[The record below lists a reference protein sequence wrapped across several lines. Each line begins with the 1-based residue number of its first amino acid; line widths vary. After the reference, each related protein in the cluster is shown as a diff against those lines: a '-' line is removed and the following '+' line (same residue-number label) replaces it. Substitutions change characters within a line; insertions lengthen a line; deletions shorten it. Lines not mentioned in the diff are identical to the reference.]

1 MYLSPVFQEN
11 QFTDNV
17 EFLVGGLLWTYK
29 AGTSEFALTYQDQSG
44 TTPWP
49 NPIILNSRGEIGG
62 ELWLSSEYLN
72 GYRFDLESKPA
83 YGQDH
88 GVLISQFDYVTGVNA
103 PATEAADNWVQLD
116 KSPNYIDSNEFSVEG
131 DYRGIFVTNR
141 KIQIVDST
149 ATSVQ
154 SVISSSL
161 IAGFT
166 RVEVSATIDA
176 GISSVKYSN
185 VAPDASPDR
194 FTDLTLSGDLTVGDG
209 LTVDGNTTLAGTLNS
224 VAMAD
229 YWTDVNNTFGTSTSP
244 SVGYINFAN
253 GLKIYRETFTAS
265 LTASTV
271 FNGTKN
277 FSSPMPTECLQ
288 VIACFGEFTSVY
300 SPNLEV
306 RTISASGFTYRVRMA
321 SNPPDGEPLVI
332 RFIAIGY

>member
-29 AGTSEFALTYQDQSG
+29 AGTSEFALAYQDQAG

-49 NPIILNSRGEIGG
+49 NPIILNSRGETGG
-62 ELWLSSEYLN
+62 ELWLSSDNEYRLVV
-72 GYRFDLESKPA
+72 ETAPE
-83 YGQDH
+83 YGQTH
-88 GVLISQFDYVTGVNA
+88 GVVITEFDNVSGVNA
-103 PATEAADNWVQLD
+103 PATEASDNWVQLD

-161 IAGFT
+161 ISGFT

-185 VAPDASPDR
+185 VAPDASPNR
-194 FTDLTLSGDLTVGDG
+194 FVDIYATGDLSVTDTIVAGGNLVVGGTFNGKDPNEILVGALTSGTPGSLQLDNGLLIQWGSNATDSVTAYVDITLPITYTDPQWSILATAAYSGLSGKNVTV
-209 LTVDGNTTLAGTLNS
+209 LRTSNS
-224 VAMAD
+224 VFRVSSYSGATATGD
-229 YWTDVNNTFGTSTSP
+229 VSFYWLVFGKK
-244 SVGYINFAN
+244 V
-253 GLKIYRETFTAS
+253 
-265 LTASTV
+265 
-271 FNGTKN
+271 
-277 FSSPMPTECLQ
+277 
-288 VIACFGEFTSVY
+288 
-300 SPNLEV
+300 
-306 RTISASGFTYRVRMA
+306 
-321 SNPPDGEPLVI
+321 
-332 RFIAIGY
+332 